1 MQAKQVNILLSGED
15 VAALDK
21 LRRGEPD
28 MPNRTAYARRLLK
41 AALEQKTRKG
51 ANRANKN

>member
-21 LRRGEPD
+21 LRRKEPD
-28 MPNRTAYARRLLK
+28 IPSRTAYARKLLRK
-41 AALEQKTRKG
+41 ALEQKIRG
-51 ANRANKN
+51 GESCR